1 MKNGIIHT
9 LRKYLLTSDQ
19 TSVRCRTSRPR
30 EGALHS
36 SWRRAHGNHLWIVA
50 EHGMNAGYV
59 RNLLH
64 HPRVRLK
71 LREGIRARWHTGTA
85 HVLSDDDPRKRQR
98 WLAGQLRSSIANA
111 AAVRLF
117 GTDLITVRIDLD
129 A

>member
-1 MKNGIIHT
+1 MALFTRFGNTCSPPIK
-9 LRKYLLTSDQ
+9 LLFA
-19 TSVRCRTSRPR
+19 V
-30 EGALHS
+30 E
-36 SWRRAHGNHLWIVA
+36 RRAPGKARCIPVGDARIGNHLWIVA

-98 WLAGQLRSSIANA
+98 WLAGQLPSSRANA

-117 GTDLITVRIDLD
+117 GTDLLTVRIVLD